1 MQETLDN
8 ETLENESMKKKNTIS
23 VCILAYNEQKHIA
36 HTIQSIIEN
45 NKTIDF
51 DVIVYA
57 NGCTDNTVEIVS
69 DLQATYKNLYVR
81 DIKQAGKSNAWNIA
95 FDENKD
101 KEILVFT
108 DADIESEQG
117 SIQALYEQFSTT
129 STTLA
134 CCQSRPLQEG
144 LPFEQRFTA
153 FLKTPIVQNYLSGC
167 FYAINRKQIEEI
179 FKKQNLSG
187 IPEGVVGEDLFIEL
201 LVPKEQTVIVNKKCF
216 YVPPFIQDYLKFL
229 ARMKWQR
236 KQMDLFFK
244 DSFDDTEAL
253 EKKSAI
259 SSLTKKWNDA
269 TDKPAFIKG
278 LFVAVVRHLFIL
290 FSKKDIN
297 KYYESLGPIVEKGR
311 NILVDTR
318 ATEAK

>member
-1 MQETLDN
+1 MQKNLEKET
-8 ETLENESMKKKNTIS
+8 SKKKNTIS

-45 NKTIDF
+45 NQMIDF
-51 DVIVYA
+51 DLIIYA
-57 NGCTDNTVEIVS
+57 NGCTDNTVEIVHE
-69 DLQATYKNLYVR
+69 LQSTYKNLYVR

-117 SIQALYEQFSTT
+117 LIQALYKQLSNT

-134 CCQSRPLQEG
+134 CCQSRPLKKG
-144 LPFEQRFTA
+144 LPFEQQFTA

-167 FYAINRKQIEEI
+167 FYAIKRKQIEEI
-179 FKKQNLSG
+179 FEKRELSG
-187 IPEGVVGEDLFIEL
+187 IPKGVVGEDLFIEL
-201 LVPKEQTVIVNKKCF
+201 LVPSEQRVVINKKCF
-216 YVPPFIQDYLKFL
+216 YVPPFIQDYLKYL
-229 ARMKWQR
+229 ARMKWQK
-236 KQMDLFFK
+236 KQMNLFFK
-244 DSFDDTEAL
+244 DALSNTSTL

-259 SSLTKKWNDA
+259 SALKKKWNDS

-278 LFVAVVRHLFIL
+278 LSVAVVRHFFIL

-297 KYYESLGPIVEKGR
+297 NYYESLGPIVEEGR

-318 ATEAK
+318 ATSAK